1 MKQKKTDAQRKPVGD
16 RTLTPND
23 VNMLSLTRVIRRET
37 RTIGRVYYSNGNFFY
52 PVELSDNHPGL
63 VRGAIARFEKAN
75 KALIEKDRKDP
86 NYVPYED
93 LFDLKP
99 GQVVANEDGSYTILS
114 QPEGA

>member
-1 MKQKKTDAQRKPVGD
+1 MSKQKKIAVKIVGD
-16 RTLTPND
+16 RTLSPND
-23 VNMLSLTRVIRRET
+23 AHLQSLYRTLDHRT

-52 PVELSDNHPGL
+52 PTELSDNHPGL

-86 NYVPYED
+86 NYVPFED